1 MNRCRLLAMLLM
13 LALALPMIGQTT
25 PTTYTYKKS
34 KGKSLRDLQTNS
46 PYNYQKQAAHE
57 DRVVIYRQPSDI
69 PFTLWRNAEGFVS
82 YARWYDYTNDQSIPN
97 ITLWRSSDGGDN
109 STTSGTQSGTLQ
121 TNNYGVIWYIADKR
135 GRKFQANA
143 KYVYNP
149 TSNDDQVVYIACD
162 QSSYTDWSIIAGNT
176 FTEPT
181 ISQRMVFEIHP
192 ASEMADNIEDV
203 YTQNKWL
210 EEYDL
215 MAPTGQNL
223 FIGPKYAFKYE
234 ETKSGDKTKVTVVE
248 SYPAYFYEDSNGSV
262 QQMITSGFS
271 GNNGSS
277 DIGDWEET
285 DGSEETTTTT
295 SYVCNKTYSIDK
307 DGNTLTGNE
316 GDTRPDKPDAAVAQF
331 WTRKETITNT
341 VDYTKID
348 IFNAEGPGWIWL
360 ENGQKSSPDP
370 AIISGQYVNI
380 GSKSQPNTTT
390 YQLIYAL
397 GENTCTTTY
406 SKTECTTTEKYYSYN
421 SEDEKWQEDESK
433 ETEKSEILHESFQT
447 TNTNPANKI
456 YKIAQFKIQYFAK
469 SVVGPISQKMG
480 DWVNNMEIIAEQNF
494 NFGYSEN
501 IKIPNGSSQQYW
513 PTPLSTEESTYGFYY
528 GSTTHRCTGEG
539 GYKQCYY
546 NEYQFVNNG
555 FGWFLNDQL
564 ANHVGNDVT
573 TNKETG
579 FALYTDGS
587 QKAGTVFSI
596 DFGADLCPG
605 AKMYFSAWIG
615 DQNKKEQYN
624 KTGGKGRPIFNFYVE
639 GTDAEGN
646 TRTLATFT
654 TGEFDNQGK
663 NYGWHYILFPLE
675 FGDDIDYEKFSFRIE
690 NMAANSQNNDFFLD
704 DVRVYLQRA
713 AISPIQASISDDPS
727 CLNKESKMML
737 YTRVD
742 CYTGLVDLEKD
753 DDLNTRSFYYRWY
766 DKDGNPVDCEYMG
779 RPADLNGLPAYGKVT
794 IPSSEGA
801 IQPEYKENSF
811 KDFDAAYNASST
823 PVYKF
828 VKEKCLNPDFS
839 EEERYEERYV
849 VYVATPIDVEL
860 GQSYRCILA
869 SSVKSLPG
877 TAGAVT
883 GQEKCTSDEITQ
895 IVRGLCI
902 RSEKLDG
909 FVTDDSQANA
919 NVSYELSLV
928 SESIKHAEGIENK
941 KVSCYFAF
949 WLFGREIKPEE
960 WHAQEK
966 IQDLEDLYG
975 GASYQNVVDAI
986 KAYIG
991 KVTLNDK
998 SVTPEQEKLVKRLVS
1013 IGALRL
1019 SNTQQMSD
1027 TSFLVLPLY
1036 TSDTISYTVFPVWDL
1051 GGKPTK
1057 CHDPLT
1063 ISLCFP
1069 TSLVKNAI
1077 SFVKSADETLPKFLH
1092 NLRPRRVRIPRGCV
1106 EKYVQLKMTDI
1117 ASEYTVKHA
1126 TLIKTTNPNTTA
1138 TEPLFKRIESWVAVT
1153 DSVKNMTGDGHS
1165 VRFKDLKDLPEGYS
1179 YTFRMDYDIH
1189 DVNALLDYTGEAFI
1203 TFMVVP
1209 DVLFY
1214 NGTYDDGWN
1223 DDSKWQYKDLT
1234 TQTFVESMVPLHSTK
1249 IVVTGKDNSKLA
1261 VKPPV
1266 DPNNAHKVQILP
1278 VEENAQPYI
1287 TYDIG
1292 YEPYACSEVFL
1303 YGEFHAVLG
1312 QHYLHTFDN
1321 NGNPTIPPKWT
1332 YEAWPNQNNSGWKL
1346 FSVPI
1351 KGVVLGDMFVPAS
1364 YESSSKY
1371 KENNNSNPNELFSV
1385 RTISQKLGE
1394 AAVDRTVYSFY
1405 NSMYNKATEQYLGN
1419 QSYKD
1424 ITTSTW
1430 TYATNALDRPITA
1443 GFGWALGLIISPE
1456 VDQNN
1461 NVFIRLPKK
1470 DTKYYYFK
1478 DGSWVG
1484 EYVSI
1489 KRKDLGRPMLELDK
1503 NDNMV
1508 ITLEN
1513 YASSQYFLFGNPTFA
1528 SIDLGRLLD
1537 ANRSTIKAFYQT
1549 TIDKANRYLLAST
1562 QDPENNTW
1570 YTNLKEADAVTGI
1583 LPTGEACFIVL
1594 NKPAKTV
1601 EITINPQMLC
1611 NSGKTYDGYGNPWGT
1626 VYSQSSSSAAP
1637 AAYAAYADTVAFE
1650 PSAIYITATLDSFMC
1665 STSII
1670 DAPDAE
1676 QELFMLDRE
1685 KTPFAIYTVADSK
1698 ALSINHIREGQ
1709 SRIPLAMYA
1718 EKPVNQP
1725 LFAFEGEARYL
1736 VEWDLVDI
1744 NTGVRQPLYEGLTMR
1759 LNMPQ
1764 DGSVR
1769 YYLERS
1775 RHGIYTSESKTD
1787 AFQTYAYGGMLTIYS
1802 EEPLYDL
1809 RIYDPAGRL
1818 LCMEADAGT
1827 SYTANLTAGTYII
1840 RASGSTC
1847 KVIVP

>member
-1 MNRCRLLAMLLM
+1 MSVNYHISPCMNRCRLLAMLLM

-57 DRVVIYRQPSDI
+57 DRVVIYRKPSQTS
-69 PFTLWRNAEGFVS
+69 FTLWRNAEAFFS
-82 YARWYDYTNDQSIPN
+82 YARWYDYTNDKSIPN
-97 ITLWRSSDGGDN
+97 TKLWLISNDGTNATL
-109 STTSGTQSGTLQ
+109 SGTDQ
-121 TNNYGVIWYIADKR
+121 TDNRGVIWYSNSDKLR
-135 GRKFQANA
+135 QNQANA
-143 KYVYNP
+143 EYIYNP
-149 TSNDDQVVYIACD
+149 ASNDNQVVYIACD
-162 QSSYTDWSIIAGNT
+162 QSSYTDWNIAGNT

-181 ISQRMVFEIHP
+181 ISQRMVFEIRP
-192 ASEMADNIEDV
+192 ASEMADRIEDV

-210 EEYDL
+210 EEYDI
-215 MAPTGQNL
+215 MAPTDQTI
-223 FIGPKYAFKYE
+223 FIGPKYAFKS
-234 ETKSGDKTKVTVVE
+234 ETR
-248 SYPAYFYEDSNGSV
+248 SYPAYFYKSNDEDL
-262 QQMITSGFS
+262 QMNTGGFS
-271 GNNGSS
+271 NYRSVTV
-277 DIGDWEET
+277 DWKET

-295 SYVCNKTYSIDK
+295 IYVNNS
-307 DGNTLTGNE
+307 TGVTTTKE
-316 GDTRPDKPDAAVAQF
+316 PDDAVKQY
-331 WTRKETITNT
+331 WTKKETITKT
-341 VDYTKID
+341 VDCKKIEQL
-348 IFNAEGPGWIWL
+348 IAGPGWIWL
-360 ENGQKSSPDP
+360 ENGTMSSP

-397 GENTCTTTY
+397 GDYTCTTTY
-406 SKTECTTTEKYYSYN
+406 FKTKCTTTEKYYTWYKKNFWKPGDWKLNENLTST
-421 SEDEKWQEDESK
+421 K
-433 ETEKSEILHESFQT
+433 ESEILPEPSQT
-447 TNTNPANKI
+447 TNTESANKI
-456 YKIAQFKIQYFAK
+456 YKIAQFKIQYFDK
-469 SVVGPISQKMG
+469 NVVGPISQKMG
-480 DWVNNMEIIAEQNF
+480 DFVNNMEIIAEQNF
-494 NFGYSEN
+494 NFDYSEN
-501 IKIPNGSSQQYW
+501 NKIPNGNSDSPQYW

-528 GSTTHRCTGEG
+528 GSHNDRFGIG
-539 GYKQCYY
+539 GTPNCYF
-546 NEYQFVNNG
+546 NEYCFVNNG
-555 FGWFLNDQL
+555 FGWKKTKEL
-564 ANHVGNDVT
+564 ANHVGNGLT

-579 FALYTDGS
+579 FALYADGS

-615 DQNKKEQYN
+615 DQNPDKYDN
-624 KTGGKGRPIFNFYVE
+624 GHPIFNFYVE
-639 GTDAEGN
+639 GTDADGN
-646 TRTLATFT
+646 TETLATFT
-654 TGEFDNQGK
+654 TGEFDNQGT
-663 NYGWHYILFPLE
+663 NPGWHYILFPLE
-675 FGDDIDYEKFSFRIE
+675 FGDAIDYEKFSFRIE
-690 NMAANSQNNDFFLD
+690 NMAATTANNDFFLD

-713 AISPIQASISDDPS
+713 AITPIQASISDDPS
-727 CLNKESKMML
+727 CLNKERNMML

-742 CYTGLVDLEKD
+742 CYTDQIDLEQTSQ
-753 DDLNTRSFYYRWY
+753 NTRSFYYRWY
-766 DKDGNPVDCEYMG
+766 DKDGKPMNCKYWG
-779 RPADLNGLPAYGKVT
+779 RPADADLNGRPAYGKVT
-794 IPSSEGA
+794 IPRFEA
-801 IQPEYKENSF
+801 DIQSGYSKYIVSSF
-811 KDFDAAYNASST
+811 KDFDDYVTKKNPTSE
-823 PVYKF
+823 PVYRF
-828 VKEKCLNPDFS
+828 VMEECLNPNLTK
-839 EEERYEERYV
+839 ENRYV
-849 VYVATPIDVEL
+849 VYVATPIDVKL
-860 GQSYRCILA
+860 GQLYQCILA
-869 SSVKSLPG
+869 PSVNPNLLRD
-877 TAGAVT
+877 TAGVVT
-883 GQEKCTSDEITQ
+883 GQEKCTSDAITQ

-928 SESIKHAEGIENK
+928 SESITHASGIENK
-941 KVSCYFAF
+941 KVSCYFAY
-949 WLFGREIKPEE
+949 WLFGREIKDGEYNADNKKKE
-960 WHAQEK
+960 
-966 IQDLEDLYG
+966 LEALYG
-975 GASYQNVVDAI
+975 DTYQNVEKAI
-986 KAYIG
+986 IDYIDNKADDTQKAI
-991 KVTLNDK
+991 VN
-998 SVTPEQEKLVKRLVS
+998 RLVS

-1019 SNTQQMSD
+1019 SNTQQMTD

-1051 GGKPTK
+1051 GGNSTK

-1063 ISLCFP
+1063 ISLYFP

-1077 SFVKSADETLPKFLH
+1077 NFVKSDDETLPKFLH
-1092 NLRPRRVRIPRGCV
+1092 NLRPRRVRIPSGIE
-1106 EKYVQLKMTDI
+1106 EKDVYLKMTDNT
-1117 ASEYTVKHA
+1117 SLYTVKHA
-1126 TLIKTTNPNTTA
+1126 TLIKTTNPNKEA
-1138 TEPLFKRIESWVAVT
+1138 TDRLFQDTKSWVYVPEN
-1153 DSVKNMTGDGHS
+1153 VPYMTGPGPHS
-1165 VRFKDLKDLPEGYS
+1165 VRFIELDDLPEGYS

-1189 DVNALLDYTGEAFI
+1189 DVNPNTQLDTTYNGEAFI

-1209 DVLFY
+1209 EVLFY

-1223 DDSKWQYKDLT
+1223 DDSKWQYKDLKA
-1234 TQTFVESMVPLHSTK
+1234 QTFVESMVPLHSTK
-1249 IVVTGKDNSKLA
+1249 IVVTGNDNSKLA
-1261 VKPPV
+1261 VKPAVPV

-1303 YGEFHAVLG
+1303 YGDYDAVLG

-1332 YEAWPNQNNSGWKL
+1332 YEAKPKNNEWTL

-1351 KGVVLGDMFVPAS
+1351 KGVVLGDMFIPAS
-1364 YESSSKY
+1364 YESSGTY
-1371 KENNNSNPNELFSV
+1371 KDNNGSNPNELFSV
-1385 RTISQKLGE
+1385 RTISQTPGE

-1405 NSMYNKATEQYLGN
+1405 NSMYNKETKQYLGN
-1419 QSYKD
+1419 GDTKD

-1430 TYATNALDRPITA
+1430 TYATNALNTPITA
-1443 GFGWALGLIISPE
+1443 GFGWALGLMTTSP
-1456 VDQNN
+1456 VKDP
-1461 NVFIRLPKK
+1461 VIRLPKN
-1470 DTKYYYFK
+1470 DDEYHYFK

-1484 EYVSI
+1484 ESVQI
-1489 KRKDLGRPMLELDK
+1489 NRTEDLGRPMLVLD
-1503 NDNMV
+1503 NNNMV

-1513 YASSQYFLFGNPTFA
+1513 HVPSEYFLFGNPTFA
-1528 SIDLGRLLD
+1528 SIDLGILKKE
-1537 ANRSTIKAFYQT
+1537 NPSIQAFYKT
-1549 TIDKANRYLLAST
+1549 TVDKDIRYLLASAQNT
-1562 QDPENNTW
+1562 TSSTW
-1570 YTNLKEADAVTGI
+1570 YTNVTTDNPGT
-1583 LPTGEACFIVL
+1583 LPAGQACFIVL
-1594 NKPAKTV
+1594 NDPATTV
-1601 EITINPQMLC
+1601 DITINPQMLC
-1611 NSGKTYDGYGNPWGT
+1611 NSGKTYDGYGNRWGT
-1626 VYSQSSSSAAP
+1626 TYPQSSSSAAP

-1725 LFAFEGEARYL
+1725 LFAFEGEARDL

-1744 NTGVRQPLYEGLTMR
+1744 KTGVRQPLYEGLTMR

>member
-1 MNRCRLLAMLLM
+1 M
-13 LALALPMIGQTT
+13 T
-25 PTTYTYKKS
+25 
-34 KGKSLRDLQTNS
+34 
-46 PYNYQKQAAHE
+46 
-57 DRVVIYRQPSDI
+57 
-69 PFTLWRNAEGFVS
+69 
-82 YARWYDYTNDQSIPN
+82 
-97 ITLWRSSDGGDN
+97 
-109 STTSGTQSGTLQ
+109 
-121 TNNYGVIWYIADKR
+121 
-135 GRKFQANA
+135 
-143 KYVYNP
+143 
-149 TSNDDQVVYIACD
+149 DD
-162 QSSYTDWSIIAGNT
+162 
-176 FTEPT
+176 F
-181 ISQRMVFEIHP
+181 
-192 ASEMADNIEDV
+192 
-203 YTQNKWL
+203 
-210 EEYDL
+210 
-215 MAPTGQNL
+215 
-223 FIGPKYAFKYE
+223 
-234 ETKSGDKTKVTVVE
+234 
-248 SYPAYFYEDSNGSV
+248 
-262 QQMITSGFS
+262 
-271 GNNGSS
+271 
-277 DIGDWEET
+277 
-285 DGSEETTTTT
+285 
-295 SYVCNKTYSIDK
+295 
-307 DGNTLTGNE
+307 GNTLTGNK
-316 GDTRPDKPDAAVAQF
+316 GDTITTPNELDAAVRQF
-331 WTRKETITNT
+331 WTKKETIKDT
-341 VDYTKID
+341 VDYEKID
-348 IFNAEGPGWIWL
+348 QLIAEGPGWIWL
-360 ENGQKSSPDP
+360 ENGTMGSPD
-370 AIISGQYVNI
+370 IISGQYVNI
-380 GSKSQPNTTT
+380 GSQQQPNTRI

-397 GENTCTTTY
+397 GKNTCTTTY
-406 SKTECTTTEKYYSYN
+406 FKTECTTTESDFIYDSNN
-421 SEDEKWQEDESK
+421 STWQLK
-433 ETEKSEILHESFQT
+433 ETPKKTLEILQESSQT
-447 TNTNPANKI
+447 ANTNPQNKI
-456 YKIAQFKIQYFAK
+456 YKIAQFKIQYFDK
-469 SVVGPISQKMG
+469 NIVGPISQKMG
-480 DWVNNMEIIAEQNF
+480 DFVNNMEIIVEQNF
-494 NFGYSEN
+494 NFGYSVN
-501 IKIPNGSSQQYW
+501 NKIPKGNSKQFW
-513 PTPLSTEESTYGFYY
+513 KEPLSTEESTYGFYY
-528 GSTTHRCTGEG
+528 GSTSERCTGKG
-539 GYKQCYY
+539 GYKECYY

-555 FGWFLNDQL
+555 YGWKENKEL
-564 ANHVGNDVT
+564 ANHVGNDTVY
-573 TNKETG
+573 NKETG
-579 FALYTDGS
+579 FALYVDGS

-615 DQNKKEQYN
+615 DQNKKAEYD

-646 TRTLATFT
+646 TKTLATFT

-713 AISPIQASISDDPS
+713 AITPIQASISNDAS
-727 CLNKESKMML
+727 CLNKESNMML

-742 CYTGLVDLEKD
+742 CYTNLVDLEIT
-753 DDLNTRSFYYRWY
+753 DLNSRSFYYRWY
-766 DKDGNPVDCEYMG
+766 DKDGEPVDCKYMG

-801 IQPEYKENSF
+801 IQSSDTVSSF
-811 KDFDAAYNASST
+811 KNFDATYNADST

-828 VKEKCLNPDFS
+828 VNEPFLNPNLS
-839 EEERYEERYV
+839 VENRYV

-869 SSVKSLPG
+869 SSVKSLPDK
-877 TAGAVT
+877 AGAVT
-883 GQEKCTSDEITQ
+883 GKEKCTSDEITQ

-902 RSEKLDG
+902 RSEKLG
-909 FVTDDSQANA
+909 GLVTDDSQANA

-928 SESIKHAEGIENK
+928 SESIKHAEGIANK
-941 KVSCYFAF
+941 NDVSCYFAF
-949 WLFGREIKPEE
+949 WLFGRDTIPGEYNAKNKIK
-960 WHAQEK
+960 
-966 IQDLEDLYG
+966 DLEDLYG

-991 KVTLNDK
+991 NVSLKDNTVKCTQ
-998 SVTPEQEKLVKRLVS
+998 EQKALVNRLVS

-1019 SNTQQMSD
+1019 SDTKQMSD

-1051 GGKPTK
+1051 FKTPTK

-1063 ISLCFP
+1063 ISLYFQL
-1069 TSLVKNAI
+1069 TIEGEEGEQQTFVRNAI
-1077 SFVKSADETLPKFLH
+1077 SFVKSAEETLPKFLH
-1092 NLRPRRVRIPRGCV
+1092 NLRPRRVRIPRDSV
-1106 EKYVQLKMTDI
+1106 QKYVQLKMTDP
-1117 ASEYTVKHA
+1117 ASTYTVKHA
-1126 TLIKTTNPNTTA
+1126 TLIKTTNPNTAVTG
-1138 TEPLFKRIESWVAVT
+1138 PLLQDTMSWVAVT
-1153 DSVKNMTGDGHS
+1153 DSVKNMPGNGRHR
-1165 VRFKDLKDLPEGYS
+1165 VRFKDLNQLPEGYS

-1189 DVNALLDYTGEAFI
+1189 DVDEQLDTTYNGEAFI

-1214 NGTYDDGWN
+1214 NGTYNDGWN

-1234 TQTFVESMVPLHSTK
+1234 AKKFVESMVPLPSTK
-1249 IVVTGKDNSKLA
+1249 IVVTGKDKKLA

-1266 DPNNAHKVQILP
+1266 DPNNAHNVQLFP
-1278 VEENAQPYI
+1278 VEKNAQPYI

-1292 YEPYACSEVFL
+1292 YETYACSEVFL

-1312 QHYLHTFDN
+1312 QHYLHTFDK
-1321 NGNPTIPPKWT
+1321 NGDTIPPKWT
-1332 YEAWPNQNNSGWKL
+1332 YEAWPNKNSGWKL

-1351 KGVVLGDMFVPAS
+1351 KGVVLGDMFIPAS
-1364 YESSSKY
+1364 YESSNNY
-1371 KENNNSNPNELFSV
+1371 KGNNASDPNELFSV
-1385 RTISQKLGE
+1385 RRISQKPGE

-1405 NSMYNKATEQYLGN
+1405 NSMYNKETKQYLGD
-1419 QSYKD
+1419 SIYED

-1430 TYATNALDRPITA
+1430 TYATNALDRQITA
-1443 GFGWALGLIISPE
+1443 GFGWALGLMTTRPE
-1456 VDQNN
+1456 NPPL
-1461 NVFIRLPKK
+1461 IRLPKN
-1470 DTKYYYFK
+1470 DTVYHYFRN
-1478 DGSWVG
+1478 DTWVG
-1484 EYVSI
+1484 ESVRI
-1489 KRKDLGRPMLELDK
+1489 DRPKDLGRPMLELDK
-1503 NDNMV
+1503 KTDNMV
-1508 ITLEN
+1508 IRLEN
-1513 YASSQYFLFGNPTFA
+1513 YASSKYFLFGNPTFA
-1528 SIDLGRLLD
+1528 SIDLERLKK
-1537 ANRSTIKAFYQT
+1537 ANPSIKAFYQT
-1549 TIDKANRYLLAST
+1549 TVDKDNRYLLASA
-1562 QDPENNTW
+1562 QNPENNTW
-1570 YTNLKEADAVTGI
+1570 YTNLTTANAVKGT

-1594 NKPAKTV
+1594 NEPAKTV
-1601 EITINPQMLC
+1601 DIELNPAMLR
-1611 NSGKTYDGYGNPWGT
+1611 NSNTNDKTKMYDGYGNPWGT
-1626 VYSQSSSSAAP
+1626 TYPQSSSSAAP
-1637 AAYAAYADTVAFE
+1637 AAYAAYADTIAIE

-1676 QELFMLDRE
+1676 LELFMLDRE

>member
-1 MNRCRLLAMLLM
+1 MSVNYHISPCMNRCRLLAMLLM
-13 LALALPMIGQTT
+13 LALALPMIGQ
-25 PTTYTYKKS
+25 TTYTYKKS

-57 DRVVIYRQPSDI
+57 DRVVIYRQPSSD
-69 PFTLWRNAEGFVS
+69 PFTLWRNAEAFFS
-82 YARWYDYTNDQSIPN
+82 YARWYDYTNDKSIPN
-97 ITLWRSSDGGDN
+97 TKLRLISNGGTNATL
-109 STTSGTQSGTLQ
+109 SGTDQ
-121 TNNYGVIWYIADKR
+121 TDNRGVIWYSN
-135 GRKFQANA
+135 FNVLQQNQANA
-143 KYVYNP
+143 EYEYNP
-149 TSNDDQVVYIACD
+149 ASNDNQVVYIACD
-162 QSSYTDWSIIAGNT
+162 QSSYTDWDIAGNT

-181 ISQRMVFEIHP
+181 ISQRMVFEIRP
-192 ASEMADNIEDV
+192 ASEMADRIEDV
-203 YTQNKWL
+203 YTNDKWL
-210 EEYDL
+210 EEYDI
-215 MAPTGQNL
+215 MAPTDQTI
-223 FIGPKYAFKYE
+223 FIGPKYAFKS
-234 ETKSGDKTKVTVVE
+234 ETR
-248 SYPAYFYEDSNGSV
+248 SYPAYFYKSNGSV
-262 QQMITSGFS
+262 QQMNTGGFS
-271 GNNGSS
+271 NYRL
-277 DIGDWEET
+277 DKGDWEVT
-285 DGSEETTTTT
+285 NSSEETTDTK
-295 SYVCNKTYSIDK
+295 YVCNTPYYEKNIYGRWVIVNV
-307 DGNTLTGNE
+307 GA
-316 GDTRPDKPDAAVAQF
+316 TRQDEPNSAVRKN
-331 WTRKETITNT
+331 WTKKETVKKT
-341 VDYTKID
+341 VDYEKID
-348 IFNAEGPGWIWL
+348 QLIAGPGWIWL
-360 ENGQKSSPDP
+360 ENGQMSSP

-397 GENTCTTTY
+397 GDYTYTTTY
-406 SKTECTTTEKYYSYN
+406 FKTKYTTKEIDYTYKSN
-421 SEDEKWQEDESK
+421 KWQQQNETTIK
-433 ETEKSEILHESFQT
+433 ESEILPEPSQT
-447 TNTNPANKI
+447 TNTNSQNKI
-456 YKIAQFKIQYFAK
+456 YKIAQFKIQYFDK
-469 SVVGPISQKMG
+469 KVVGPISKQMG
-480 DWVNNMEIIAEQNF
+480 DFVNNMEIIAEQNF
-494 NFGYSEN
+494 NFDYSEN
-501 IKIPNGSSQQYW
+501 NKIPNGNSDNPQYW

-528 GSTTHRCTGEG
+528 GSRNDRLGIG
-539 GYKQCYY
+539 GTPNCYF
-546 NEYQFVNNG
+546 NEYCFVNNG
-555 FGWFLNDQL
+555 FGWTTNKKL
-564 ANHVGNDVT
+564 ANHVGNDT
-573 TNKETG
+573 TYNKETG

-615 DQNKKEQYN
+615 DQNPNSYTN
-624 KTGGKGRPIFNFYVE
+624 GRPIFNFYVE

-690 NMAANSQNNDFFLD
+690 NMAASTQNNDFFLD

-727 CLNKESKMML
+727 CLDKERNMML

-742 CYTGLVDLEKD
+742 CYTDQIELEKD
-753 DDLNTRSFYYRWY
+753 DDHNTRSFYYRWY
-766 DKDGNPVDCEYMG
+766 DKNGQPVNCNYEGSAYS
-779 RPADLNGLPAYGKVT
+779 NGLPYGKVT

-801 IQPEYKENSF
+801 IQSGDTVSSF
-811 KDFDAAYNASST
+811 KNFDAAYNATSD
-823 PVYKF
+823 PVHKF
-828 VKEKCLNPDFS
+828 VKEKCLNPNLT
-839 EEERYEERYV
+839 EEERYV
-849 VYVATPIDVEL
+849 VYVATPIHVEL
-860 GQSYRCILA
+860 GQSYQCILA
-869 SSVKSLPG
+869 SSVNSLRAKAD
-877 TAGAVT
+877 TVT
-883 GQEKCTSDEITQ
+883 GKEKCTSEAITQ
-895 IVRGLCI
+895 IVRGFCI
-902 RSEKLDG
+902 RSEKLGG

-928 SESIKHAEGIENK
+928 SESINHAEGIENKIENK
-941 KVSCYFAF
+941 KVSCYFAY
-949 WLFGREIKPEE
+949 WLFGRNIDSNE

-966 IQDLEDLYG
+966 INDLEDLYG

-991 KVTLNDK
+991 KVTLNDN
-998 SVTPEQEKLVKRLVS
+998 SVTPEQENLVNRLVS

-1019 SNTQQMSD
+1019 SDTKQMSD

-1036 TSDTISYTVFPVWDL
+1036 TSDTISYTVFPVWNL
-1051 GGKPTK
+1051 GGTPTK

-1063 ISLCFP
+1063 ISLYFQL
-1069 TSLVKNAI
+1069 TNEGEEGEQQTFVRNAI

-1092 NLRPRRVRIPRGCV
+1092 NLRPRRVRIPRDSV
-1106 EKYVQLKMTDI
+1106 QKYVQLKMTDP
-1117 ASEYTVKHA
+1117 ASTYTVKHA

-1153 DSVKNMTGDGHS
+1153 DSVKNMPGYGSHS
-1165 VRFKDLKDLPEGYS
+1165 VRFKDLNQLPEGYS

-1189 DVNALLDYTGEAFI
+1189 DVDEQLDTTYNGEAFI

-1214 NGTYDDGWN
+1214 NGTYNDGWN
-1223 DDSKWQYKDLT
+1223 DDSKWNYKDLT
-1234 TQTFVESMVPLHSTK
+1234 AKKFVESMVPLHSTK
-1249 IVVTGKDNSKLA
+1249 IVVTGKNNRKLA

-1266 DPNNAHKVQILP
+1266 DPNNAHNVQLFP

-1303 YGEFHAVLG
+1303 YGEYHAVLG
-1312 QHYLHTFDN
+1312 QHYLHTIDE
-1321 NGNPTIPPKWT
+1321 NGDTIPPKWT

-1351 KGVVLGDMFVPAS
+1351 KGVVLGDMFVPYP
-1364 YESSSKY
+1364 YESSDNYDNFKD
-1371 KENNNSNPNELFSV
+1371 NNNLDPNELFSV
-1385 RTISQKLGE
+1385 RRISQEPGE

-1405 NSMYNKATEQYLGN
+1405 NSMYNKETKQYLGN
-1419 QSYKD
+1419 GDTKD

-1430 TYATNALDRPITA
+1430 TYATNALNTPITA
-1443 GFGWALGLIISPE
+1443 GFGWALGLMISPE
-1456 VDQNN
+1456 VDPNKI
-1461 NVFIRLPKK
+1461 VLIRLPKN
-1470 DTKYYYFK
+1470 DTEYHYFRNNT
-1478 DGSWVG
+1478 WVG
-1484 EYVSI
+1484 ESVPI
-1489 KRKDLGRPMLELDK
+1489 NREDLGRPMLELDQK
-1503 NDNMV
+1503 NNNNMV

-1513 YASSQYFLFGNPTFA
+1513 YASSKYFLFGNPTFA
-1528 SIDLGRLLD
+1528 SIDLERLKK
-1537 ANRSTIKAFYQT
+1537 ANSSIQAFYQT
-1549 TIDKANRYLLAST
+1549 TIDKDNRYLLASA
-1562 QDPENNTW
+1562 QNPANNTW
-1570 YTNLKEADAVTGI
+1570 YTNLTTANAVTGT

-1594 NKPAKTV
+1594 NEPANTV
-1601 EITINPQMLC
+1601 EITINPRMLC
-1611 NSGKTYDGYGNPWGT
+1611 NSDGSKKYDGYGNPWNT
-1626 VYSQSSSSAAP
+1626 FYPQSSSSAAP
-1637 AAYAAYADTVAFE
+1637 AAYADTLAFE
-1650 PSAIYITATLDSFMC
+1650 PSAIYITATLDSFMS

-1676 QELFMLDRE
+1676 LELFMLDRE

-1725 LFAFEGEARYL
+1725 LFAFEGEPRYL

-1744 NTGVRQPLYEGLTMR
+1744 KTGVRQPLYEGLTMR

-1827 SYTANLTAGTYII
+1827 SYTATLTAGTYII

>member
-1 MNRCRLLAMLLM
+1 MSVNYHISPCMNRCRLLAMLLM

-25 PTTYTYKKS
+25 QTTYTYKKS

-57 DRVVIYRQPSDI
+57 DRVVIYRQPSSNA
-69 PFTLWRNAEGFVS
+69 FTLWRNAEAFFT
-82 YARWYDYTNDQSIPN
+82 YARWYDYTNDLSIPN
-97 ITLWRSSDGGDN
+97 ITLLQSNGGTN
-109 STTSGTQSGTLQ
+109 ATLSGTDQ
-121 TNNYGVIWYIADKR
+121 TVNHGVIWY
-135 GRKFQANA
+135 GNGQTNQANA
-143 KYVYNP
+143 TYVYN
-149 TSNDDQVVYIACD
+149 TNQVVYIACD
-162 QSSYTDWSIIAGNT
+162 QSSYTDWNIAGNT

-181 ISQRMVFEIHP
+181 ISQRMVFEIRP
-192 ASEMADNIEDV
+192 ASEMADRIEDV

-210 EEYDL
+210 EEYDI
-215 MAPTGQNL
+215 MAPTDQTI
-223 FIGPKYAFKYE
+223 FIGPKYAFKNE
-234 ETKSGDKTKVTVVE
+234 QR
-248 SYPAYFYEDSNGSV
+248 SYPAYFYKSNDDV
-262 QQMITSGFS
+262 LQMNTDGFS
-271 GNNGSS
+271 NYSS
-277 DIGDWEET
+277 VIGDWKKRKT
-285 DGSEETTTTT
+285 SEEKTTI
-295 SYVCNKTYSIDK
+295 YVCNS
-307 DGNTLTGNE
+307 TGE
-316 GDTRPDKPDAAVAQF
+316 TTSEKPDDEVAKD
-331 WTRKETITNT
+331 WTKKETIKKTY
-341 VDYTKID
+341 DYTKID
-348 IFNAEGPGWIWL
+348 NFKAKGPGWIWL
-360 ENGQKSSPDP
+360 ENGQMNSPST
-370 AIISGQYVNI
+370 ISGQYVNI

-397 GENTCTTTY
+397 GDDTYTTTY
-406 SKTECTTTEKYYSYN
+406 SKTECTTKEKYYSYN
-421 SEDEKWQEDESK
+421 STKKKWQEDESK
-433 ETEKSEILHESFQT
+433 ETEKSEILQESFQT
-447 TNTNPANKI
+447 TNTNSQNKI
-456 YKIAQFKIQYFAK
+456 YKIAQFKIQYFDK
-469 SVVGPISQKMG
+469 NVVGPISKQMG
-480 DWVNNMEIIAEQNF
+480 EWVNNMEIIAEQNF

-501 IKIPNGSSQQYW
+501 NKIPNGSSQQYW

-528 GSTTHRCTGEG
+528 GSTEHRCGSG
-539 GYKQCYY
+539 GTLKCYY
-546 NEYQFVNNG
+546 NEYCFVNNG
-555 FGWFLNDQL
+555 NGYKDNYRL

-573 TNKETG
+573 YNKETG
-579 FALYTDGS
+579 FALYADGS

-615 DQNKKEQYN
+615 DQNPN
-624 KTGGKGRPIFNFYVE
+624 KYDNGHPIFNFYVE
-639 GTDAEGN
+639 GTDADGN
-646 TRTLATFT
+646 TDTLATFT
-654 TGEFDNQGK
+654 TGEFDNKGT
-663 NYGWHYILFPLE
+663 NFGWHYILFPLE
-675 FGDDIDYEKFSFRIE
+675 FGDDVDYEKFSFRIE
-690 NMAANSQNNDFFLD
+690 NMAASVTMNDFFLD

-713 AISPIQASISDDPS
+713 AITPIQASISDDPS
-727 CLNKESKMML
+727 CLKKERNMML

-742 CYTGLVDLEKD
+742 CYTDQIELEQTSKD
-753 DDLNTRSFYYRWY
+753 TRSFYYRWY
-766 DKDGNPVDCEYMG
+766 DKNGNPVDCAYEG
-779 RPADLNGLPAYGKVT
+779 RAYSNGLPYGKVT
-794 IPSSEGA
+794 IPSSAAA
-801 IQPEYKENSF
+801 IPQRDIFSSF
-811 KDFDAAYNASST
+811 KDFDTTYNANSN
-823 PVYKF
+823 PVHKF
-828 VKEKCLNPDFS
+828 VKEKCLNPNLT
-839 EEERYEERYV
+839 EEDRYV
-849 VYVATPIDVEL
+849 VYVATPIHVEL
-860 GQSYRCILA
+860 GQWYQCILA
-869 SSVKSLPG
+869 SAVGSLPDK
-877 TAGAVT
+877 ADEVT
-883 GQEKCTSDEITQ
+883 GQEKCTSEDFTQ

-902 RSEKLDG
+902 RSEKLGG

-928 SESIKHAEGIENK
+928 SESINHAEGEGIKNK
-941 KVSCYFAF
+941 KVSCYFAY
-949 WLFGREIKPEE
+949 WLFGRDIKPEE
-960 WHAQEK
+960 YNADNK
-966 IQDLEDLYG
+966 IKELEALYG
-975 GASYQNVVDAI
+975 DTYQNVENAI

-991 KVTLNDK
+991 NVALNDN
-998 SVTPEQEKLVKRLVS
+998 SVTCTQEQKDLVNRLVS

-1019 SNTQQMSD
+1019 SNPQQKSD

-1036 TSDTISYTVFPVWDL
+1036 TSDAISYTVFPVWDL
-1051 GGKPTK
+1051 GGNSTK

-1063 ISLCFP
+1063 ISLYFP

-1077 SFVKSADETLPKFLH
+1077 NFVKSPDETLPKFLH
-1092 NLRPRRVRIPRGCV
+1092 NLRPRRVRISSGS
-1106 EKYVQLKMTDI
+1106 KDIYVQLKMTDNT
-1117 ASEYTVKHA
+1117 SLYTVKHA
-1126 TLIKTTNPNTTA
+1126 TLIKTTNPNT
-1138 TEPLFKRIESWVAVT
+1138 AVT
-1153 DSVKNMTGDGHS
+1153 DRLFQDTKSWVYVTKDVQNMPGYGSHS
-1165 VRFKDLKDLPEGYS
+1165 VRFIDLDQLPEGYS

-1189 DVNALLDYTGEAFI
+1189 DDNAHPDYSGEAFI

-1303 YGEFHAVLG
+1303 YGDYDAVLG
-1312 QHYLHTFDN
+1312 QHYLHTSFDDN
-1321 NGNPTIPPKWT
+1321 DNPIPPKWT
-1332 YEAWPNQNNSGWKL
+1332 YEAKPKNNEWTL

-1351 KGVVLGDMFVPAS
+1351 KGVVLGDMFIPAS
-1364 YESSSKY
+1364 YESSATY
-1371 KENNNSNPNELFSV
+1371 KEINGSKPIELFSV
-1385 RTISQKLGE
+1385 SPISQTPGE
-1394 AAVDRTVYSFY
+1394 AAIDRTVYSFY
-1405 NSMYNKATEQYLGN
+1405 NSMYNKETKQYLGN
-1419 QSYKD
+1419 GDTKD

-1430 TYATNALDRPITA
+1430 TYATNALNTPITA
-1443 GFGWALGLIISPE
+1443 GFGWALGLMTTSSVKDP
-1456 VDQNN
+1456 V
-1461 NVFIRLPKK
+1461 IRLPKN
-1470 DTKYYYFK
+1470 DDEYHYFK

-1484 EYVSI
+1484 ESVSI
-1489 KRKDLGRPMLELDK
+1489 TRTDDLGRPMLKLVNNK
-1503 NDNMV
+1503 MV
-1508 ITLEN
+1508 IRLEN
-1513 YASSQYFLFGNPTFA
+1513 HESSEYFLFGNPTFA
-1528 SIDLGRLLD
+1528 SIDLGILKKE
-1537 ANRSTIKAFYQT
+1537 NPSIKAFYQT
-1549 TIDKANRYLLAST
+1549 TVDKDNRYLLAST
-1562 QDPENNTW
+1562 PNTTSSTW
-1570 YTNLKEADAVTGI
+1570 YTNLTTAGAVTGT
-1583 LPTGEACFIVL
+1583 LPAGEACFIVL
-1594 NKPAKTV
+1594 ETPAETV
-1601 EITINPQMLC
+1601 DITINPQMLC

-1818 LCMEADAGT
+1818 LCMESDAGT

>member
-1 MNRCRLLAMLLM
+1 MSVNYHTSPLMNRCRLLAMLLM

-25 PTTYTYKKS
+25 YTYIKS
-34 KGKSLRDLQTNS
+34 KGKSLRDLQTDAT
-46 PYNYQKQAAHE
+46 YGYQKQAAHE
-57 DRVVIYRQPSDI
+57 DRVVIYRKPSQTA
-69 PFTLWRNAEGFVS
+69 FTLWRNAEAFFT
-82 YARWYDYTNDQSIPN
+82 YARWYDYTNDKSIPN
-97 ITLWRSSDGGDN
+97 TKLRLISNGGTNATL
-109 STTSGTQSGTLQ
+109 SGTDQ
-121 TNNYGVIWYIADKR
+121 TDNRGVIWYGNGER
-135 GRKFQANA
+135 NQANA
-143 KYVYNP
+143 TYVYN
-149 TSNDDQVVYIACD
+149 TNQVVYIACD
-162 QSSYTDWSIIAGNT
+162 QSSYTDGGIDGNT

-181 ISQRMVFEIHP
+181 ISQRMVFEIRP
-192 ASEMADNIEDV
+192 ASEMADSIENV
-203 YTQNKWL
+203 YTKGEWL
-210 EEYDL
+210 EEYDI

-223 FIGPKYAFKYE
+223 FIGPKYAFKS
-234 ETKSGDKTKVTVVE
+234 ETR
-248 SYPAYFYEDSNGSV
+248 SYPAYFYKSNGSE
-262 QQMITSGFS
+262 QQMNTNGFS
-271 GNNGSS
+271 NYRSV
-277 DIGDWEET
+277 IGDWEET
-285 DGSEETTTTT
+285 NSSEETTTK
-295 SYVCNKTYSIDK
+295 YVCNETYSFF
-307 DGNTLTGNE
+307 GMTGTE
-316 GDTRPDKPDAAVAQF
+316 GDITTEEPIF
-331 WTRKETITNT
+331 WVRQYWTKKETITKT
-341 VDYTKID
+341 VDYKKNEQLI
-348 IFNAEGPGWIWL
+348 AGPGWIWL
-360 ENGQKSSPDP
+360 ENGQMSSP

-397 GENTCTTTY
+397 GDYTYTTTY
-406 SKTECTTTEKYYSYN
+406 FKTECTTTEKYYTYN
-421 SEDEKWQEDESK
+421 FWTGYWQLNENLTSTK
-433 ETEKSEILHESFQT
+433 KSEILPEPSQT
-447 TNTNPANKI
+447 TNTNSQNKI
-456 YKIAQFKIQYFAK
+456 YKIAQFKIQYFDK
-469 SVVGPISQKMG
+469 NVVGPISKQMG

-501 IKIPNGSSQQYW
+501 NKIPNGNNQQYW
-513 PTPLSTEESTYGFYY
+513 ITPLSTEESTYGFYY
-528 GSTTHRCTGEG
+528 GSTEHRCGSG
-539 GYKQCYY
+539 GTLKCFY
-546 NEYQFVNNG
+546 NEYCFVNNG
-555 FGWFLNDQL
+555 NGYTPNDQL
-564 ANHVGNDVT
+564 ANHVGNGVT
-573 TNKETG
+573 YNKETG

-615 DQNKKEQYN
+615 DQNPNSYTN
-624 KTGGKGRPIFNFYVE
+624 GHPIFNFYVE

-646 TRTLATFT
+646 TKTLATFT
-654 TGEFDNQGK
+654 TGEFDNQGT
-663 NYGWHYILFPLE
+663 NFGWHYILFPLE

-690 NMAANSQNNDFFLD
+690 NMAASTYKNDFFLD
-704 DVRVYLQRA
+704 DVRIYLQRA

-727 CLNKESKMML
+727 CLKKERDMML

-742 CYTGLVDLEKD
+742 CYTDQIKLEQTSK
-753 DDLNTRSFYYRWY
+753 NTRSFYYRWY
-766 DKDGNPVDCEYMG
+766 DKNGQPVDCNYEG
-779 RPADLNGLPAYGKVT
+779 RADLNGLPYGKVT
-794 IPSSEGA
+794 IPSSAAA
-801 IQPEYKENSF
+801 IPQGDIFSSF
-811 KDFDAAYNASST
+811 KNFDAAYNATSD
-823 PVYKF
+823 PVHKF
-828 VKEKCLNPDFS
+828 VKEKCLNPNLT
-839 EEERYEERYV
+839 EEERYV

-860 GQSYRCILA
+860 GQLYQCILA
-869 SSVKSLPG
+869 SAVSSLSD
-877 TAGAVT
+877 TAEAVT
-883 GQEKCTSDEITQ
+883 GKEKCTSKAITQ

-928 SESIKHAEGIENK
+928 SESINHAEGIENK
-941 KVSCYFAF
+941 KVSCYFAY
-949 WLFGREIKPEE
+949 WLFGREIKPGE

-966 IQDLEDLYG
+966 IDDLEDLYG
-975 GASYQNVVDAI
+975 DTYQNVENAI

-991 KVTLNDK
+991 KVTLNDPNV
-998 SVTPEQEKLVKRLVS
+998 SCTQEQINLVNRLVS

-1019 SNTQQMSD
+1019 SNTQQKSD

-1051 GGKPTK
+1051 GGTPTK

-1063 ISLCFP
+1063 ISLYFQL
-1069 TSLVKNAI
+1069 TNEGEEGEQQTFVRNAI
-1077 SFVKSADETLPKFLH
+1077 NFVKSANETLPKFLH
-1092 NLRPRRVRIPRGCV
+1092 NLRPRRVRIPSGIE
-1106 EKYVQLKMTDI
+1106 EKYVQLKMTDN
-1117 ASEYTVKHA
+1117 SSQYQYTVKHA
-1126 TLIKTTNPNTTA
+1126 TLIKTTNTN
-1138 TEPLFKRIESWVAVT
+1138 KAVT
-1153 DSVKNMTGDGHS
+1153 DRLFQDTKSWVDVTDDVKNMTGDGHS
-1165 VRFKDLKDLPEGYS
+1165 VRFKDLKQLPEGYS

-1189 DVNALLDYTGEAFI
+1189 DDNAHLDYSGEAFI

-1209 DVLFY
+1209 EVLFY

-1249 IVVTGKDNSKLA
+1249 IVVTGNDNSKLA
-1261 VKPPV
+1261 VKPAVPV
-1266 DPNNAHKVQILP
+1266 DPDNAHKLQILP

-1292 YEPYACSEVFL
+1292 YESYACSEVFL
-1303 YGEFHAVLG
+1303 YGDYDAVLG
-1312 QHYLHTFDN
+1312 QHYLHTSFDDN
-1321 NGNPTIPPKWT
+1321 DNPIPPKWT
-1332 YEAWPNQNNSGWKL
+1332 YEAKPKNNEWTL

-1351 KGVVLGDMFVPAS
+1351 KGVVLGDMFIPAS
-1364 YESSSKY
+1364 YESSDTY
-1371 KENNNSNPNELFSV
+1371 KGNNASNPNELFSV
-1385 RTISQKLGE
+1385 RTISQTPGE

-1405 NSMYNKATEQYLGN
+1405 NSMYNKETKQYLGN
-1419 QSYKD
+1419 GNTKD

-1430 TYATNALDRPITA
+1430 TYATNALNTPITA
-1443 GFGWALGLIISPE
+1443 GFGWALGLMSPE
-1456 VDQNN
+1456 EHPV
-1461 NVFIRLPKK
+1461 IRLPKN
-1470 DTKYYYFK
+1470 DPEYHYFK

-1484 EYVSI
+1484 EFETI
-1489 KRKDLGRPMLELDK
+1489 NRPEDLGRPMLELDE

-1508 ITLEN
+1508 IRLEN
-1513 YASSQYFLFGNPTFA
+1513 HESSKYFLFGNPTFA
-1528 SIDLGRLLD
+1528 SIDLGILLA
-1537 ANRSTIKAFYQT
+1537 ANPSIKIQAFYQT
-1549 TIDKANRYLLAST
+1549 TVDKDNRYLLAST
-1562 QDPENNTW
+1562 PNTTSSSW
-1570 YTNLKEADAVTGI
+1570 YTNLTTADAVTGI
-1583 LPTGEACFIVL
+1583 LPAGEACFIVL
-1594 NKPAKTV
+1594 NEPATTV

-1637 AAYAAYADTVAFE
+1637 AAYAAYADTMAFE

-1676 QELFMLDRE
+1676 LELFMLDRE

-1725 LFAFEGEARYL
+1725 LFAFEGEPRDI

-1744 NTGVRQPLYEGLTMR
+1744 KTGVRQPLYEGLTMR

-1827 SYTANLTAGTYII
+1827 SYTATLTAGTYII